1 MDEQTEA
8 FIGVL
13 SNVEHSA
20 IITVHVHVVLVSR
33 NMIGSGE
40 DNKFQ
45 YTALQSDCTL
55 IPRTLRAAVA
65 GAGSL
70 RA

>member
-1 MDEQTEA
+1 MASLVRKAQCY
-8 FIGVL
+8 
-13 SNVEHSA
+13 NNSA
-20 IITVHVHVVLVSR
+20 RTFHPNNIVVLVSR